1 MPRLQEQNMSL
12 LLEAE
17 PSKPGLRERK
27 KAKTR
32 TAIQDHA
39 LRLFAEQG
47 YEATTIE
54 QIADAAEVS
63 PSTFFRYFPT
73 KEDVVM
79 YDALDPLLLA
89 AWEAQ
94 PAELS
99 PVGALRATMRDVF
112 GGAPADV
119 LALQDERAEL
129 IFSVP
134 ELRMRM
140 LDELV
145 RSMHLFTDIA
155 ARRAGKPADDPAVQ
169 ALAGAVIGV
178 GIATW
183 VATGG
188 LRASDYMRQM
198 DEGLAELEAGFPSLS
213 QR

>member
-1 MPRLQEQNMSL
+1 LSQLLAEQPR
-12 LLEAE
+12 
-17 PSKPGLRERK
+17 PGLRERK

-32 TAIQDHA
+32 TAIQEHA
-39 LRLFAEQG
+39 LRLFAERG
-47 YEATTIE
+47 YEATTVE

-79 YDALDPLLLA
+79 HDALDPLLLA
-89 AWEAQ
+89 AWEGQ
-94 PAELS
+94 PADLS
-99 PVGALRATMRDVF
+99 PIGALRATMRQVF

-119 LALQDERAEL
+119 LAAQDERAAL

-145 RSMHLFTDIA
+145 RSMQIFIDIA
-155 ARRAGKPADDPAVQ
+155 AKRAGKTPDDAAVQ

-178 GIATW
+178 GIAAW
-183 VATGG
+183 VTAGG
-188 LRASDYMRQM
+188 LRASDYLRVM
-198 DEGLAELEAGFPSLS
+198 DRGLAELEAGFPSLS
-213 QR
+213 RP

>member
-1 MPRLQEQNMSL
+1 MSPLLAEEPR
-12 LLEAE
+12 
-17 PSKPGLRERK
+17 PGLRERK

-32 TAIQDHA
+32 TAIQEHA

-47 YEATTIE
+47 YEATTVE

-89 AWEAQ
+89 AWESQ

-99 PVGALRATMRDVF
+99 PIGALRATMRQVF
-112 GGAPADV
+112 GAAPADV
-119 LALQDERAEL
+119 LARQDERALL
-129 IFSVP
+129 IFAVP

-145 RSMHLFTDIA
+145 RSMHLLIEIA
-155 ARRAGKPADDPAVQ
+155 AKRATRAPDDVAVQ

-178 GIATW
+178 GIAAW
-183 VATGG
+183 VSGGG
-188 LRASDYMRQM
+188 LRASDFLERM
-198 DEGLAELEAGFPSLS
+198 DAGLAELESGFPSLS
-213 QR
+213 RRGAERG